1 MVKNTKTLYADSG
14 VDIEAGNKAVDLIK
28 DKAQKTFRHY
38 EGNVLSGIGGFSGV
52 VELPDGRVM
61 GTSTD
66 GVGTKLMIATLLNK
80 HNTIGI
86 DLVAMCV
93 NDLIVTGIQP
103 SIFLDYIAMGK
114 QIPER
119 TSLIISGIIEGCDMA
134 ESALLGGEMAEMP
147 GMYKD
152 EDYDLAGFAIGFA
165 DSKEKLILG
174 KNIKPG
180 MRVYG
185 FPSSGVHSNGYSL
198 VRKVFNINMNER
210 ENTKKILGEQH
221 ASLRRTLGEE
231 LLEPTVIYVKQI
243 KSLLQKYTI
252 SGMVHVTGG
261 GIIENTPR
269 ILPKNC
275 AVHIKKDSWEMPPIF
290 RIIQKKGNI
299 SIDEM
304 MRTFNCGIGLI
315 VISDD
320 IIEEGIFIG
329 EIVKGNK
336 EIQIL

>member
-1 MVKNTKTLYADSG
+1 MVKNTRTLYAYSG
-14 VDIEAGNKAVDLIK
+14 VSIEAGNKTVDLIK
-28 DKAQKTFRHY
+28 DSAQKTFKHY
-38 EGNVLSGIGGFSGV
+38 KGNVLSGIGGFSGV
-52 VELPDGRVM
+52 VELPDGRIM

-66 GVGTKLMIATLLNK
+66 GVGTKLILATLLNK

-119 TSLIISGIIEGCDMA
+119 TSLVVSGIIEGCDMA

-165 DSKEKLILG
+165 DSKKDLILG
-174 KNIKPG
+174 ENIKPG

-198 VRKVFNINMNER
+198 VRKVFNINLNER
-210 ENTKKILGEQH
+210 ENTQKILEEQY
-221 ASLRRTLGEE
+221 ASLGRTLGEE
-231 LLEPTVIYVKQI
+231 LLEPTIIYVRQV
-243 KSLLQKYTI
+243 KSLLRKYTI

-269 ILPKNC
+269 ILPKGC
-275 AVHIKKDSWEMPPIF
+275 AVHIKKDSWEIPPIF
-290 RIIQKKGNI
+290 RIIQEKGNI
-299 SIDEM
+299 STDEM

-315 VISDD
+315 AISEDV
-320 IIEEGIFIG
+320 IEEGILIG